1 MALARAVTF
10 EGVDSQHMAEL
21 AKQIESD
28 PRPDEI
34 PATEILMLH
43 DEAANTSQVII
54 FFENEDDY
62 AKGDAALS
70 AMTPGDTP
78 GRRTSVTK
86 YKVAGRM
93 TA

>member
-10 EGVDSQHMAEL
+10 EGVDRQRMAEL
-21 AKQIESD
+21 AKEIEND
-28 PRPDEI
+28 PRPDDI
-34 PATEILMLH
+34 PATEIVMLH
-43 DEAANTSQVII
+43 DEAANSSLVIL

-62 AKGDAALS
+62 ARGDAALN
-70 AMTPGDTP
+70 AMPTGDTP

-86 YKVAGRM
+86 YTVAGRM

>member
-10 EGVDSQHMAEL
+10 EGVDSQRMAEL
-21 AKQIESD
+21 SKEIEND

-34 PATEILMLH
+34 PATEILMLR
-43 DEAANTSQVII
+43 DKAADTSLVVL

-62 AKGDAALS
+62 ARGDAALN

-86 YKVAGRM
+86 YTVAGRM

>member
-1 MALARAVTF
+1 MAFARAVTF
-10 EGVDSQHMAEL
+10 EGVDSHRMAEL
-21 AKQIESD
+21 SKDIETN

-34 PATEILMLH
+34 PATEILALH
-43 DEAANTSQVII
+43 DEAANTSLVIL
-54 FFENEDDY
+54 FFDNEDDY
-62 AKGDAALS
+62 ARGDAALN

-86 YKVAGRM
+86 YTVAGRM

>member
-10 EGVDSQHMAEL
+10 EGVDSQRMAEL
-21 AKQIESD
+21 TKVIAND
-28 PRPDEI
+28 PRPDDI

-43 DEAANTSQVII
+43 DEAANSSLWSCSSRTRTTTRR
-54 FFENEDDY
+54 
-62 AKGDAALS
+62 GDAALN
-70 AMTPGDTP
+70 AMDSSDTP

-86 YKVAGRM
+86 YTVAGRM